1 MLYRM
6 SDPSDEQPIGR
17 VVGRRTARVGLPPDA
32 ITRAA
37 MASMAAY
44 STGCPK
50 GVFYYDSHE
59 QMTADRLRWT
69 VEAMVAR
76 ARER

>member
-37 MASMAAY
+37 TASMATY
-44 STGCPK
+44 RTRCPK